1 MEYIIAACSD
11 IGIKKKTN
19 QDALSARVFNI
30 NGEKAV
36 FAVLCDGM
44 GGLSQGEIISAT
56 LVEAFTNWLVS
67 AIESSALVDI
77 NIENIVKMWNKV
89 IASENKKIVE
99 FGKKLNQSV
108 GSTIVV
114 FLMKGTDYY
123 IMNIGD
129 SRAYMIS
136 SGIKQITHD
145 HSFVYEEIK
154 AGRMTAEEAEKDPR
168 RNVLL
173 QSIGVT
179 EDIKPEYYYGKISK
193 DTCFLLCSDGL
204 VHKVTSEEIRDA
216 LSPSVCINKFSM
228 QASLGK
234 LIETVKERN
243 ETDNISGVIIK
254 SIQNN

>member
-19 QDALSARVFNI
+19 QDALSARVFSI

-36 FAVLCDGM
+36 FAVLCDGL

-56 LVEAFTNWLVS
+56 LVEAFMNWLVS
-67 AIESSALVDI
+67 AIESSALTDL
-77 NIENIVKMWNKV
+77 NIESIIKMWNTV
-89 IASENKKIVE
+89 IAAENKKIIE
-99 FGKKLNQSV
+99 FAKKLNQTM

-136 SGIKQITHD
+136 SGVKQITYD
-145 HSFVYEEIK
+145 HSFVSEEIK

-173 QSIGVT
+173 QSIGMT
-179 EDIKPEYYYGKISK
+179 EKVKPEYYYGKVSK

-204 VHKVTSEEIRDA
+204 VHKVSSEEIRDS
-216 LSPSVCINKFSM
+216 LSPSVCMNKFSM
-228 QASLGK
+228 QTSLEK
-234 LIETVKERN
+234 LVSTVKERN

-254 SIQNN
+254 AIQNN

>member
-19 QDALSARVFNI
+19 QDALSARVFSI

-56 LVEAFTNWLVS
+56 LVEAFMNWLVS
-67 AIESSALVDI
+67 AIESSVIADI
-77 NIENIVKMWNKV
+77 SIESIIKMWNTV
-89 IASENKKIVE
+89 IEIENKKIIG
-99 FGKKLNQSV
+99 FGKKLNQAM

-136 SGIKQITHD
+136 TGIKQITHD
-145 HSFVYEEIK
+145 HSFISAEIR

-173 QSIGVT
+173 QSIGIT
-179 EDIKPEYYYGKISK
+179 ENVKPEYYYGKVSK

-204 VHKVTSEEIRDA
+204 VHKVSPEEIRKA
-216 LSPSVCINKFSM
+216 LSPTACLNKFSM
-228 QASLGK
+228 QSSLEK
-234 LIETVKERN
+234 LISTVKERK

-254 SIQNN
+254 AVQNN